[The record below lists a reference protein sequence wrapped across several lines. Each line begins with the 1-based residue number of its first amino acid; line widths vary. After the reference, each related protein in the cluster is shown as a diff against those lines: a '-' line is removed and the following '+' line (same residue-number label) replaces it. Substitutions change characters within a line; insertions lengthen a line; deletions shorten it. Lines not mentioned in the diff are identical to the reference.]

1 MLKPTN
7 YYSLGSDEQKS
18 VISKFYNEFRKV
30 PDSKIAEVARK
41 HNLVTEDIYNDPTL
55 LRDIVFEIAF
65 DLPEIEREFFP
76 E

>member
-7 YYSLGSDEQKS
+7 YYELTPDEQKS

-30 PDSKIAEVARK
+30 PDSKIAEVARQ
-41 HNLVTEDIYNDPTL
+41 HSLVTEDIYNDPTL